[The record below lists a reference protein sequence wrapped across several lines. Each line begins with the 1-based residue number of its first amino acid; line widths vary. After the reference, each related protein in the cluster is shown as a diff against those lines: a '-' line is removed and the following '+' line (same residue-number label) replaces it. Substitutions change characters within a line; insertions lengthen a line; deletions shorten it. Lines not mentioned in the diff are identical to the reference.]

1 MSPHKFHVFDSIDMV
16 SEFEATDDWKLY
28 QERLEQYF
36 LTNDIE
42 VRRKV
47 LVLLSV
53 VGLNTYKIIKD
64 LSDLN

>member
-1 MSPHKFHVFDSIDMV
+1 MSPHKFHVFDSIDTV

-53 VGLNTYKIIKD
+53 VGLKTYKIIKD

>member
-1 MSPHKFHVFDSIDMV
+1 MSPHKFHVFDSIDTV